1 MAPICFGII
10 GGGWWSEVYLRIC
23 RALPER
29 FRISGMVVRR
39 AEAGLVLE
47 EQYGVRTFRTV
58 DELVAA
64 CPREQLEFVLVC
76 VSGDANAPML
86 LKLAELGIPSLSQT
100 ALAPGQTV
108 EELTELYECLKDAR
122 VQVAEQYLFQPI
134 HQARLSLLASGRL
147 GSVSHAQ
154 VSAAHGYHGTSL
166 LRHYLGV
173 GAEPCR
179 IKATQFTAPVA
190 ESPGRQGV
198 VPVDK
203 LVNSTQTIA
212 WLTFDTD
219 DGEKLGVWD
228 WVGDIYF
235 SYIRTPRIVVR
246 GSHGEIVDKQV
257 RYLLGPTDP
266 MEYQL
271 ERVDA
276 GIGGQPDTL
285 EGLYFKSFVG
295 GGEYLTKN
303 AFAED
308 NQQPRLTDD
317 ELANAVTLVKMSQ
330 YAAGGPSFYSLADA
344 SQDRY
349 LDLCIAKAAAT
360 GEEVLATCQ
369 AWSDAVDGPAT
380 MAAKAGFLAKL

>member
-1 MAPICFGII
+1 
-10 GGGWWSEVYLRIC
+10 
-23 RALPER
+23 
-29 FRISGMVVRR
+29 MVVRR

-47 EQYGVRTFRTV
+47 EHYGVRTFRTV

-86 LKLAELGIPSLSQT
+86 LKLAELDIPSLSQT

-108 EELTELYECLKDAR
+108 EELTELYERLKDAR

-147 GSVSHAQ
+147 GDVSHAQ

-190 ESPGRQGV
+190 ESPGRQGF
-198 VPVDK
+198 VPGDK

-212 WLTFDTD
+212 WLAFDTD

-246 GSHGEIVDKQV
+246 GTHGEIVDKQV

-308 NQQPRLTDD
+308 DLQPRLTDD

-349 LDLCIAKAAAT
+349 LDLCIAKAAAS

-369 AWSDAVDGPAT
+369 VWSDAVDGPAA